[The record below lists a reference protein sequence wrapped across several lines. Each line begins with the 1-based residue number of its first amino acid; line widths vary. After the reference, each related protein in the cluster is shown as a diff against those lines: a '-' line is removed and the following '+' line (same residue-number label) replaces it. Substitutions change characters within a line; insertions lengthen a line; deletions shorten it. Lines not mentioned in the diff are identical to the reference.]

1 MKAHQIGDKI
11 EVYNNLPKSFG
22 NVIGGFNNLSDVELE
37 THGFYDVE
45 DITTTYSDFDSRLH
59 DIGTLSFDSDNSI
72 FKYSKIDKTFSKNI
86 SELKSEKIDNLK
98 QIYYQKLYKTDWII
112 LRDKELG
119 NVTNQSTLD
128 TRAALRTECSDKEAE
143 ITALSTKEN
152 IVKYDLPETI

>member
-1 MKAHQIGDKI
+1 MKAHQIDDKI

-22 NVIGGFNNLSDVELE
+22 NVIGGFNNLSDAELE

-45 DITTTYSDFDSRLH
+45 DITTTYSDFDSRIH
-59 DIGTLSFDSDNSI
+59 EIGNLSFDSNNSI

-112 LRDKELG
+112 LRDCELG

-143 ITALSTKEN
+143 ISALNTKAN
-152 IVKYDLPETI
+152 IIKYDLPETI